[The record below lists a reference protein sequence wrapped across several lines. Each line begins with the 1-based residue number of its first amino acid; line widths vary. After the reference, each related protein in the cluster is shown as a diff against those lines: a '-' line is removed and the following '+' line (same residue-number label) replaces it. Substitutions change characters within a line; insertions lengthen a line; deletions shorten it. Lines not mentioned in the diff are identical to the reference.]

1 MFTDEQYKEFGVQV
15 SNTKDKD
22 ELRQMAEDFIFE
34 LGNDEFVT
42 DDLEVKDEAVKDL
55 LNNYVKFKP
64 DTERPIS
71 DVEVVP
77 ESKEEGLKE
86 ATNTFLSRLGSFGYR
101 SEGQKGRN

>member
-42 DDLEVKDEAVKDL
+42 DDLEVKDEAVR
-55 LNNYVKFKP
+55 F
-64 DTERPIS
+64 
-71 DVEVVP
+71 
-77 ESKEEGLKE
+77 
-86 ATNTFLSRLGSFGYR
+86 A
-101 SEGQKGRN
+101 